1 MNFPYI
7 FYRGVLNVV
16 EDPVRGAYFL
26 AFGIAALIYFLTPYD
41 LVPDYI
47 WFLGY
52 CDDMIILF
60 AFIFGITHTFYP
72 DFKDKN
78 EREMKLIRSN

>member
-47 WFLGY
+47 RFFGY
-52 CDDMIILF
+52 CDDIIILF